1 MPLRLFLSP
10 LALLALTAC
19 SDVEKD
25 EHDDHHH
32 HDHEVISTV
41 VLTFTSQADDTEQ
54 VIRWVEGEG
63 QDVDIDLATGTVYNL
78 SVSALNELET
88 PTEDITPEIADEA
101 DEHQLFFTGSAVDD
115 ALVTHDYVDFDEEGL
130 PLGLENEVTAVTAGS
145 GDLTVTM
152 RHLALQDGNKV
163 KREGMAE
170 DVAEGGLS
178 AIAGEGDNDFSIDF
192 SITVQ

>member
-1 MPLRLFLSP
+1 MQYQPFLAP

-25 EHDDHHH
+25 GHDHHH

-41 VLTFTSQADDTEQ
+41 VLTFVSKADETDTQA
-54 VIRWVEGEG
+54 VRWVDGEG
-63 QDVDIDLATGTVYNL
+63 QDADADLVSGSVYDL
-78 SVSALNELET
+78 FVEALNELEAE
-88 PTEDITPEIADEA
+88 PENITEEIEDEK
-101 DEHQLFFTGSAVDD
+101 DEHQLFFTGSAIDNGI
-115 ALVTHDYVDFDEEGL
+115 VTHEYVDFDEEGL

-152 RHLALQDGNKV
+152 RHLARQDGNKV

>member
-1 MPLRLFLSP
+1 MSLRLFLTP

-25 EHDDHHH
+25 EHDHH

-41 VLTFTSQADDTEQ
+41 VLTFTSQADDAEQ

-63 QDVDIDLATGTVYNL
+63 QDVDIALATGTIYDL
-78 SVSALNELET
+78 SISALNELET
-88 PTEDITPEIADEA
+88 DPEDITPEIADEA
-101 DEHQLFFTGSAVDD
+101 DEHQLFFTGSALDD
-115 ALVTHDYVDFDEEGL
+115 ALVTHMYMDFDEEGL
-130 PLGLENEVTAVTAGS
+130 PLGLENEITAVTAGS
-145 GDLTVTM
+145 GDLTVTL

-163 KREGMAE
+163 KRELMAE
-170 DVAEGGLS
+170 EVAEGGLS